1 MMAVTINVHTNER
14 YDMTGKNGSTIN
26 IQGLKDHLQDI
37 HRRLEL
43 LRGYL

>member
-1 MMAVTINVHTNER
+1 MSDNGKIVTPELGVLE
-14 YDMTGKNGSTIN
+14 
-26 IQGLKDHLQDI
+26 LKDRLRDI